1 MVKIKVVDKWID
13 EHRIGVQLQFD
24 FGIGRPI
31 TKIFEYSLDD
41 FSFSKLRNDVK
52 LFVNKIQSKIE
63 EYSKIPSE
71 ITL

>member
-1 MVKIKVVDKWID
+1 MVKVKVLNKWID
-13 EHRIGVQLQFD
+13 EKRVGVQLQFD
-24 FGIGRPI
+24 FDINLPI

-41 FSFSKLRNDVK
+41 FSFAKLKNDVK